1 MKTVRFGL
9 IGLGKHGMRYAR
21 HLMHDIDGAELYAV
35 CRQDPA
41 RGAAFA
47 REHNVRYYREYLD
60 VLSDPKVDAVV
71 VVTPPHLHE
80 RICTTALSAG
90 KAVLVEKPLA
100 CNTREAIN
108 IVEAVSRTGSLCMV
122 GHTLRFNSVVRAL
135 EEHIDEVGAIHTI
148 SMCQRLEPPQREWM
162 DDFSLAGGGVIL
174 QTGTH
179 MFDLLR
185 YLSGDEVRRVYC
197 ETDRIFYEELEDMF
211 VATLRLRNSRIRCV
225 IDAARYTGG
234 RSGRIEI
241 VGEQGQLMG
250 DHVHGYGMIIR
261 GAKPVPLDIP
271 PPVNTVEQAL
281 RTFLHAFLHDEPPP
295 VSVLD
300 GFQCV
305 EIAEACY
312 YSASSGD
319 AVDILDEDE
328 EEGWGSPRDDDDD
341 DVWTA

>member
-1 MKTVRFGL
+1 
-9 IGLGKHGMRYAR
+9 
-21 HLMHDIDGAELYAV
+21 
-35 CRQDPA
+35 
-41 RGAAFA
+41 
-47 REHNVRYYREYLD
+47 
-60 VLSDPKVDAVV
+60 
-71 VVTPPHLHE
+71 
-80 RICTTALSAG
+80 
-90 KAVLVEKPLA
+90 
-100 CNTREAIN
+100 
-108 IVEAVSRTGSLCMV
+108 MV

-162 DDFSLAGGGVIL
+162 DDFSLASGGVIL
-174 QTGTH
+174 HTGTH

-211 VATLRLRNSRIRCV
+211 VATLRLRNSKIRCV

-295 VSVLD
+295 ISVLD

-312 YSASSGD
+312 YSAVGD
-319 AVDILDEDE
+319 AKLSTRTKKKAGAAPVTTMMTTSGQLDAAPQPSGIQERVVWHGTTFFDQHYLQGFAAFNPELPSEQVDFIVKTLHLHPTAKSSIWDAAADAIAWP
-328 EEGWGSPRDDDDD
+328 WGAGVSGGRLRPLRDPVDRL
-341 DVWTA
+341 VRKRQPLVSH